1 MRDAARRKRRRRRRK
16 KKGRTWAE
24 AAKTVLEKYHNTPM
38 SHKEILQVIQR
49 EGLKEISGTS
59 PLACLNAM
67 LHTNSRGE
75 EGIFYKVP
83 GRMGVYTLKKDIGG
97 DGVKEISDSSEDSS
111 EAHSDSQTSE
121 NSSTSST
128 CTSSNSSDSTKE
140 RRSSR
145 WQRKV
150 ASRISQPSSPQSG
163 CPSPSIPAGKVI
175 SPSQKHSKKALK
187 QALKQQQQRKKQQQ
201 RVGMPVPASQRLLL
215 TTVKTASNVPPA
227 KPTPTHTWEAKQTEV
242 QASSAPISA
251 PSGTSL
257 ASLHGLGKKPLPR
270 SDRLQARH
278 IKRTKCAEID
288 VETPDS
294 ILVNTN
300 LRALINKHTF
310 SLLPGDCQQR
320 LLLLLPEVDRPTAPD
335 GLMKLNSSALNN
347 EFFTSASQSW
357 KERLSEGEFTPEMQ
371 LRIRQEIEKE
381 KKVES
386 WKERF
391 YESYYGENS
400 GLNPDDYRE
409 LIAETSDNVT
419 RTHVSPPKEQGKSDQ
434 SPDLQPTEAKLETT
448 TQKQINER
456 APIKKENEEVM
467 VHVKAELPTAGDTV
481 HPPDITDTKEK
492 VATIP
497 VKVTEGTAE
506 VITPVPSKETV
517 QLITPKPEEMD
528 SESPPA
534 PSPLNSPVPIQ
545 TPSAPPATA
554 ALSQDSAEEG
564 STEMAELALGTRV
577 KRKLDVGAGDSDPS
591 GKFIRMSEQQEIQRP
606 FRDLCSPSTKGTAQA
621 SEQKVP
627 PLKIPVSLFFSK
639 PFPSNRVSSRPYF
652 PSTGTSPSR
661 TGARTLAD
669 IKAKAQL
676 ARAQRA
682 AAAAATSAGLSVTS
696 SVPGPGPGG
705 GGGGA
710 GPGTGARNPADGASE
725 TGHRA
730 GVLDMGR
737 TGSWRGERGNP
748 AHSSSSQS
756 SRETQNAVQVSPD
769 SAARAQL
776 LQKPSLQPRNPITGA
791 RTSPASNRLL
801 PAQSC
806 ASIRM
811 PNPLSANAD
820 RLVAISGSAAIGVAD
835 IVPSSTTCPS
845 PQNVKSNRS
854 NVPNEVRP
862 RISSGT
868 QTIPPRP
875 VMSQPVS
882 FNPSAPAKDQAPSQ
896 AAAPVASTQRGPT
909 KTGSS
914 IPANNPLVT
923 QLLQG
928 KNVPMEQILPRPLNK
943 VEMKTI
949 PLGSAQTERGTNTA
963 GVHFPPGSNMVS
975 GEDSVKP
982 SHMAV
987 QQLERFLIQN
997 RQLPSSQRILQ
1008 LFSGRDLS
1016 NISSSQSQS
1025 QEAAGSAAQ
1034 EQSLQSLIRKIQQEK
1049 SLVGPNPAELSEN
1062 VSASQRL
1069 GFVGRRTSKPA
1080 MSGHYL
1086 LNVATYGRVPESF
1099 RRTQTVSPERG
1110 MSLNDPE
1117 KCQTIDDESESVT
1130 ESEEEESKSEMNP
1143 EECEA
1148 APQYS
1153 SASLRSAKP
1162 EGPMF
1167 DLKETVQALSRGDI
1181 YNESNIARD
1190 FIQAAQ
1196 AKMVNVL
1203 GIKLKGEAS
1212 ELFKSHQ
1219 GSQPPHSD
1227 HMHTPIGSS
1236 YGGTINIT
1244 TSPEGMHG
1252 PSVPTGAHVVPANA
1266 DNLVS
1271 FSVTVT
1277 TIPSGHIVNSGDHD
1291 QPVSVQ
1297 AFTDE
1302 PGADS
1307 APSKCYCR
1315 LKAMIICK
1323 GCGAFCHDDCI
1334 GPSKLCVSCLVVR

>member
-227 KPTPTHTWEAKQTEV
+227 KPTPTH
-242 QASSAPISA
+242 
-251 PSGTSL
+251 
-257 ASLHGLGKKPLPR
+257 
-270 SDRLQARH
+270 RH

-820 RLVAISGSAAIGVAD
+820 RLVAISGNADRLVAISGSAAIGVAD